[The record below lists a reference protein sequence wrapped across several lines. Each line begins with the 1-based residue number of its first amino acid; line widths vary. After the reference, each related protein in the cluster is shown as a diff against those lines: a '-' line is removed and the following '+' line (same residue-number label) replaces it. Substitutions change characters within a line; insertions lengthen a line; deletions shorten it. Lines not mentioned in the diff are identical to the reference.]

1 MIEQTETLATEDGP
15 MGVHVVRPDGDGPFP
30 VIVYFHHGPGLDDG
44 SNESLARIAEAGY
57 YVISHDRYHREQP
70 WLVVVRGK
78 TDDKTMER
86 FWEILMG
93 TTDEMVATDLDA
105 VLAYVDGDPAARK
118 APMGAIGFCIGGR
131 SVLRTIADHPEKFRA
146 GVGFHPSYTVTEDDD
161 SPHLAVPDFTGSI
174 YLGYGAD
181 DTMQSP
187 ESQQALIDMV
197 EALGDRGRVE
207 IHEGANHGY
216 SVPGRAYHEPAA
228 DRSYEQALAVFDK
241 EL

>member
-1 MIEQTETLATEDGP
+1 MMEQTETLVTKDGP
-15 MGVHVVRPDGDGPFP
+15 MGVHIVRPDGDGPFP
-30 VIVYFHHGPGLDDG
+30 VVVYFHHGPGLDDG
-44 SNESLARIAEAGY
+44 SKESMARIADAGY

-70 WLVVVRGK
+70 WLVVERGK

-93 TTDEMVATDLDA
+93 TTDEMVASDLDA
-105 VLAYVDGDPAARK
+105 VLAYLDGDPAARE

-131 SVLRTIADHPEKFRA
+131 SVLRTIADHADRFRA
-146 GVGFHPSYTVTEDDD
+146 GVGFHPSYTVTDEDD
-161 SPHLAVPDFTGSI
+161 SPHLAVPAFTGSI

-197 EALGDRGRVE
+197 EAHPHGEVE

-216 SVPGRAYHEPAA
+216 SVPGRAYHDPAA
-228 DRSYEQALAVFDK
+228 DRSYERALALFDE
-241 EL
+241 ELR